1 MAEAAGIEPMLT
13 GAGTVPKRYRGVPVP
28 SWFHDATSQKLEGMA
43 LRDTDVVLASW
54 PKAGTHW
61 LFKAL
66 RLLSGASEGDMTLVE
81 MLPPA
86 AYDPSSGAPPPEKSR
101 WNPTGEDH
109 FDALLEREAAG
120 DFRILVTHAPADWL
134 PFKAGQTGGGKL
146 VYVTRNPRDVVVSNY
161 FFLGTPKDGWDGS
174 MNRFLASAE
183 RTPNA
188 FGGWFEHVAEFEALV
203 DRLGPE
209 RAVIIEYEE
218 MHQDLQGQ
226 LRRLATLLG
235 PSVEARLDAN
245 MDAICAALG
254 FTAMK
259 EAGGNDAVFLRQ
271 GKAGGWRDHFSET
284 DTERMAQAIEA
295 RLPGARSKVGHSSWR
310 AQS

>member
-174 MNRFLASAE
+174 MNRFLVCMRARACHTYMHACVYVYMCLCVCVCARALRALPHLSV
-183 RTPNA
+183 NA
-188 FGGWFEHVAEFEALV
+188 ISRPPFPRMCPH
-203 DRLGPE
+203 
-209 RAVIIEYEE
+209 
-218 MHQDLQGQ
+218 
-226 LRRLATLLG
+226 
-235 PSVEARLDAN
+235 
-245 MDAICAALG
+245 
-254 FTAMK
+254 
-259 EAGGNDAVFLRQ
+259 AGI
-271 GKAGGWRDHFSET
+271 S
-284 DTERMAQAIEA
+284 
-295 RLPGARSKVGHSSWR
+295 
-310 AQS
+310 